1 MGYIEQE
8 NCVRL
13 CNDLARMLEEEK
25 TVLSGFLSGDIAEE
39 YKKLLDSEIEEW
51 VRLKKNHRYHLIFY
65 FYIQGGNRNG

>member
-51 VRLKKNHRYHLIFY
+51 KKKKKI
-65 FYIQGGNRNG
+65 IGTI

>member
-25 TVLSGFLSGDIAEE
+25 TILSGFLSGDIAEE

-51 VRLKKNHRYHLIFY
+51 VRLKKI
-65 FYIQGGNRNG
+65 IGTI

>member
-1 MGYIEQE
+1 MGYREQE

-51 VRLKKNHRYHLIFY
+51 VRLKKI
-65 FYIQGGNRNG
+65 IGTI

>member
-39 YKKLLDSEIEEW
+39 YKKLLDSKIEEW
-51 VRLKKNHRYHLIFY
+51 VRLKKI
-65 FYIQGGNRNG
+65 IGTI

>member
-25 TVLSGFLSGDIAEE
+25 TVQSGFLSGDIAEE

-51 VRLKKNHRYHLIFY
+51 VRLKKI
-65 FYIQGGNRNG
+65 IGTI

>member
-8 NCVRL
+8 NSVRL

-51 VRLKKNHRYHLIFY
+51 VRLKKI
-65 FYIQGGNRNG
+65 IGTI

>member
-51 VRLKKNHRYHLIFY
+51 VRLKRI
-65 FYIQGGNRNG
+65 IGTI

>member
-25 TVLSGFLSGDIAEE
+25 TVLSDFLSGDIAEE

-51 VRLKKNHRYHLIFY
+51 VRLKKI
-65 FYIQGGNRNG
+65 IGTI

>member
-13 CNDLARMLEEEK
+13 CNDLARLLEEEK

-51 VRLKKNHRYHLIFY
+51 VRLKKI
-65 FYIQGGNRNG
+65 IGTI

>member
-25 TVLSGFLSGDIAEE
+25 TVLSGFLSGDIAGE

-51 VRLKKNHRYHLIFY
+51 VRLKKI
-65 FYIQGGNRNG
+65 IGTI

>member
-1 MGYIEQE
+1 MRYIEQE

-51 VRLKKNHRYHLIFY
+51 VRLKKI
-65 FYIQGGNRNG
+65 IGTI

>member
-25 TVLSGFLSGDIAEE
+25 QSCPA
-39 YKKLLDSEIEEW
+39 
-51 VRLKKNHRYHLIFY
+51 FY
-65 FYIQGGNRNG
+65 PGISRRNIRNCWIRR

>member
-13 CNDLARMLEEEK
+13 CNDLARVLEEEK

-51 VRLKKNHRYHLIFY
+51 VRLKKI
-65 FYIQGGNRNG
+65 IGTI

>member
-51 VRLKKNHRYHLIFY
+51 VRLKNI
-65 FYIQGGNRNG
+65 IGTI

>member
-39 YKKLLDSEIEEW
+39 YKKLQDSEIEEW
-51 VRLKKNHRYHLIFY
+51 VRLKKI
-65 FYIQGGNRNG
+65 IGTI

>member
-51 VRLKKNHRYHLIFY
+51 PNSPVFPKPLRASKI
-65 FYIQGGNRNG
+65 

>member
-1 MGYIEQE
+1 MGSIEQE

-51 VRLKKNHRYHLIFY
+51 IRLKKI
-65 FYIQGGNRNG
+65 IGTI

>member
-1 MGYIEQE
+1 MGYIEPE

-51 VRLKKNHRYHLIFY
+51 VRLKKI
-65 FYIQGGNRNG
+65 IGTI

>member
-8 NCVRL
+8 NCVRH

-51 VRLKKNHRYHLIFY
+51 IRLKKI
-65 FYIQGGNRNG
+65 IGTI

>member
-8 NCVRL
+8 NCVRR

-51 VRLKKNHRYHLIFY
+51 VRLKKI
-65 FYIQGGNRNG
+65 IGTI

>member
-13 CNDLARMLEEEK
+13 CNDRARMLEEEK

-51 VRLKKNHRYHLIFY
+51 VRLKKI
-65 FYIQGGNRNG
+65 IGTI

>member
-39 YKKLLDSEIEEW
+39 YKRLLDSEIEEW
-51 VRLKKNHRYHLIFY
+51 VRLKKI
-65 FYIQGGNRNG
+65 IGTI

>member
-51 VRLKKNHRYHLIFY
+51 VRLQKI
-65 FYIQGGNRNG
+65 IGTI

>member
-13 CNDLARMLEEEK
+13 CNDHARMLEEEK

-51 VRLKKNHRYHLIFY
+51 VRLKKI
-65 FYIQGGNRNG
+65 IGTI

>member
-25 TVLSGFLSGDIAEE
+25 TVLSGFLSGNIAEE

-51 VRLKKNHRYHLIFY
+51 VRLKKI
-65 FYIQGGNRNG
+65 IGTI

>member
-8 NCVRL
+8 NCFRL

-51 VRLKKNHRYHLIFY
+51 VRLKKI
-65 FYIQGGNRNG
+65 IGTI

>member
-39 YKKLLDSEIEEW
+39 YKRLLDSEIEEW
-51 VRLKKNHRYHLIFY
+51 VRLKKIGERAF
-65 FYIQGGNRNG
+65 

>member
-8 NCVRL
+8 KCVRL

-51 VRLKKNHRYHLIFY
+51 VRLKKI
-65 FYIQGGNRNG
+65 IGTI

>member
-51 VRLKKNHRYHLIFY
+51 VRLKKVIGT
-65 FYIQGGNRNG
+65 I

>member
-25 TVLSGFLSGDIAEE
+25 TVLSGFLSGDIEEE

-51 VRLKKNHRYHLIFY
+51 VRLKKI
-65 FYIQGGNRNG
+65 IGTI

>member
-25 TVLSGFLSGDIAEE
+25 AVLSGFLSGDIAEE

-51 VRLKKNHRYHLIFY
+51 VRLKKI
-65 FYIQGGNRNG
+65 IGTI

>member
-39 YKKLLDSEIEEW
+39 YKKQLDSEIEEW
-51 VRLKKNHRYHLIFY
+51 VRLKKI
-65 FYIQGGNRNG
+65 IGTI

>member
-25 TVLSGFLSGDIAEE
+25 TVLSGFLSGEIAEE

-51 VRLKKNHRYHLIFY
+51 VRLKKI
-65 FYIQGGNRNG
+65 IGTI

>member
-25 TVLSGFLSGDIAEE
+25 TVLSSFLSGDIAEE

-51 VRLKKNHRYHLIFY
+51 VRLKKI
-65 FYIQGGNRNG
+65 IGTI

>member
-51 VRLKKNHRYHLIFY
+51 VRLRKI
-65 FYIQGGNRNG
+65 IGTI

>member
-8 NCVRL
+8 NCVLL

-51 VRLKKNHRYHLIFY
+51 VRLKKI
-65 FYIQGGNRNG
+65 IGTI

>member
-25 TVLSGFLSGDIAEE
+25 TVLSGFFIRG
-39 YKKLLDSEIEEW
+39 Y
-51 VRLKKNHRYHLIFY
+51 R
-65 FYIQGGNRNG
+65 GGI

>member
-8 NCVRL
+8 NGVRL

-51 VRLKKNHRYHLIFY
+51 VRLKKI
-65 FYIQGGNRNG
+65 IGTI

>member
-1 MGYIEQE
+1 MGYMEQE

-51 VRLKKNHRYHLIFY
+51 VRLKKI
-65 FYIQGGNRNG
+65 IGTI